1 MTLSHSCKIWRRV
14 LRGWSRTIKSSTTP
28 GVPSRTSGQPL
39 LCYSRGTARYIRDSC
54 GRIKEISAN
63 RENFYAELECRNLR
77 SGEDPAIFK
86 WELENLLAKADPSL
100 PADAKKAL
108 IARQM
113 RCLTRT
119 LKFKLLEHK
128 PTIQC
133 RTGLRVTKHQQA
145 QRLQPNSQQGIKGRN
160 HSVRFYVHGTK
171 CMHGL

>member
-1 MTLSHSCKIWRRV
+1 MQDLATRFARMIEDNKI
-14 LRGWSRTIKSSTTP
+14 LN
-28 GVPSRTSGQPL
+28 
-39 LCYSRGTARYIRDSC
+39 YSRRSFEDKRPATFMLFIRDSC

-119 LKFKLLEHK
+119 LQFKLLEHK

-160 HSVRFYVHGTK
+160 HSVRFY
-171 CMHGL
+171 LWNRYY